1 MKTLSGWRT
10 CLAVAL
16 LFTALVP
23 QLRAQDEEAEERP
36 VMQLELKPDELMPP
50 GQAAFM
56 QGEADQLGHR
66 FLVEGT
72 ALSQPISVAVLTQY
86 PEDKVRVRVV
96 KDDWDVPE
104 RDEETGADKKVELTF
119 RTFDGFKLWITAEK
133 PTDYQLVVW
142 VGEPVEAPL
151 PSIAV
156 PASKFVE
163 GQMAAPSRADAEL
176 AANVGEKPGKISLS
190 RLELGLIVTLLLLG
204 GAFAAFLLM
213 RRKRTDGSLK

>member
-1 MKTLSGWRT
+1 MVSL
-10 CLAVAL
+10 LFAVASAN
-16 LFTALVP
+16 T
-23 QLRAQDEEAEERP
+23 RAQEEDNAEP
-36 VMQLELKPDELMPP
+36 QFVQLDLKPDERMPP
-50 GQAAFM
+50 GKAAFM

-72 ALSQPISVAVLTQY
+72 ELSQPISVSVLTQY

-96 KDDWDVPE
+96 KDDWDAPE
-104 RDEETGADKKVELTF
+104 RDEETGANKRVEFTF
-119 RTFDGFKLWITAEK
+119 RTFEGFKLWITAEK
-133 PTDYQLVVW
+133 PTEYQLVVW
-142 VGEPVEAPL
+142 IGDPVEAPL

-163 GQMAAPSRADAEL
+163 GQSAAPKPGDDEP
-176 AANVGEKPGKISLS
+176 AANVGTQPGKISLS
-190 RLELGLIVTLLLLG
+190 TLELGLIVTLLLLG